1 VSVEFVRTF
10 TAMAALA
17 ANVLTVALVVGLVAT
32 LRSDKVRGAVA
43 QIGDSALFLA
53 GFVALACMVG
63 SLYYS
68 EVAHF
73 IPCRFCWYQRIAMY
87 PLVVVLLVGA
97 FTRDFNVR
105 RSGVIL
111 AASGAALATY
121 HYSLEQGWIEDT
133 GSCDPTAP
141 CSAPWF
147 WEFGFV
153 TIAYMAFSG
162 FLLILALLATTWVA
176 PPAAAEREPDGAE
189 ESLNIA
195 SAPVEELVP

>member
-1 VSVEFVRTF
+1 
-10 TAMAALA
+10 
-17 ANVLTVALVVGLVAT
+17 
-32 LRSDKVRGAVA
+32 
-43 QIGDSALFLA
+43 
-53 GFVALACMVG
+53 
-63 SLYYS
+63 
-68 EVAHF
+68 
-73 IPCRFCWYQRIAMY
+73 MY

-111 AASGAALATY
+111 AVSGAGLAAY

-133 GSCDPTAP
+133 GSCDPLAP

>member
-1 VSVEFVRTF
+1 MSVEFVRTF
-10 TAMAALA
+10 TAVAALA

-32 LRSDKVRGAVA
+32 RRSDRVREVVA
-43 QIGDSALFLA
+43 QIGDNAVFLA
-53 GFVALACMVG
+53 GFVALACTAG

-68 EVAHF
+68 EVANF

-97 FTRDFNVR
+97 FTRDVNVR

-111 AASGAALATY
+111 AASGAGLAAY
-121 HYSLEQGWIEDT
+121 HYSLERGWVEDT
-133 GSCDPTAP
+133 GSCDPLAP

-147 WEFGFV
+147 WEFDFV
-153 TIAYMAFSG
+153 TIAYMALSG

-176 PPAAAEREPDGAE
+176 PPAPDEREPDHVEA
-189 ESLNIA
+189 SLNIP

>member
-10 TAMAALA
+10 TSVAALA

-32 LRSDKVRGAVA
+32 RRSGRVRGFVSH
-43 QIGDSALFLA
+43 IGDNALFLA
-53 GFVALACMVG
+53 GFVALACMAG

-73 IPCRFCWYQRIAMY
+73 TPCRFCWYQRIAMY

-111 AASGAALATY
+111 AVSGAGLAAY
-121 HYSLEQGWIEDT
+121 HYSLERGWIEET

-153 TIAYMAFSG
+153 TIAYMALSG
-162 FLLILALLATTWVA
+162 FLLILALLVTTWVT
-176 PPAAAEREPDGAE
+176 PPEPDEREPEHAE
-189 ESLNIA
+189 VSLKIS